1 MAVLCPPLLVA
12 YNKDRSVLKF
22 SRILNNTSRR
32 AVIIVNW
39 NWMFRYVLLGP
50 LLRAFF
56 KVHVVGRENL
66 PKEGPFVL
74 AIGSHT
80 TELESALIQVYL
92 REYEIRFLAKAEY
105 WHGKGLTGKL
115 KAWFMTN
122 TGQIPVERLDP
133 RNAGKVIGI
142 GADVLKGGGIL
153 ALYPEG
159 TRSKDGKVH
168 KGRTGVVRTAIRGD
182 AVIVP
187 VGLIGFDKLNPHG
200 RGFRPG
206 MATMVIGKPI
216 NPHLAHD
223 IVDIAARMT
232 GPANALEA
240 VLARPV
246 TERLMHVI
254 AHLCHK
260 QYDGEQLQI
269 GQGDLPAA

>member
-1 MAVLCPPLLVA
+1 M
-12 YNKDRSVLKF
+12 
-22 SRILNNTSRR
+22 LNNTSRR
-32 AVIIVNW
+32 AVIAVNW
-39 NWMFRYVLLGP
+39 NWMFRYVILGP
-50 LLRAFF
+50 LLKALF

-66 PKEGPFVL
+66 PEKGPFVL
-74 AIGSHT
+74 ALGSHT
-80 TELESALIQVYL
+80 TELESALVQVYL

-105 WHGKGLTGKL
+105 WREKGLKGKF

-122 TGQIPVERLDP
+122 TGQISVERLSQ
-133 RNAGKVIGI
+133 REAHKVIDI
-142 GADVLKGGGIL
+142 GAGVLRNGGVL

-168 KGRTGVVRTAIRGD
+168 KGRTGAVRTAIRGD
-182 AVIVP
+182 TVIVP

-223 IVDIAARMT
+223 IADVATRFT
-232 GPANALEA
+232 GSNALEGA
-240 VLARPV
+240 LARPV
-246 TERLMHVI
+246 TEHLMHVI
-254 AHLCHK
+254 ARLCHK

-269 GQGDLPAA
+269 GQGDVPMA